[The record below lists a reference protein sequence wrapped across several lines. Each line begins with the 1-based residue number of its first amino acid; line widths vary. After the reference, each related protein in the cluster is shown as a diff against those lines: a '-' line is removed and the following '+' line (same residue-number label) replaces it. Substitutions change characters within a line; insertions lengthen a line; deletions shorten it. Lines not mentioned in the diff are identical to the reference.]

1 MVTPGRAN
9 QRSAGYTLPEVMLTV
24 AITGILASLGGGLI
38 LQTTRFYLQGQAR
51 DALQKEARA
60 VMYVIT
66 RELRQAQNA
75 SIVISRY
82 SNAQPY
88 YSMITF
94 TKEQG
99 TTMSFFQ
106 YGNLLEQ
113 QSGVH
118 VQILS
123 RDLRYLGF
131 TFPQSDDMTIISVSM
146 TLQQATYQGQS
157 QILHMASEKVQ
168 VMN

>member
-1 MVTPGRAN
+1 MVKKGGKILGAG
-9 QRSAGYTLPEVMLTV
+9 GYTAVEMMLTV
-24 AITGILASLGGGLI
+24 AITGILAGLGGSLI
-38 LQTTRFYLQGQAR
+38 LQTARFYLQGQAR

-60 VMYVIT
+60 LMYVMT
-66 RELRQAQNA
+66 RELRQAQSA
-75 SIVISRY
+75 SIVVSSY
-82 SNAQPY
+82 SSAQPY

-113 QSGVH
+113 RWGSH

-131 TFPQSDDMTIISVSM
+131 TFPRSDDMTILSVSM

-157 QILHMASEKVQ
+157 QVLHMASEKVQ